1 MTKKVLDIP
10 VIIEKDDEGFYA
22 FCPTLQ
28 GCYTQGETYE
38 EIMENLSD
46 VIRLNIEDRFEEGE
60 EIKTPKNI
68 SLTSIKVEVGA

>member
-28 GCYTQGETYE
+28 GCYAQGETYE
-38 EIMENLSD
+38 EILKNLSD
-46 VIRLNIEDRFEEGE
+46 IIKLNIEDCVEEGE
-60 EIKTPKNI
+60 ELKTPENI